1 MTTSTQN
8 NFQAIEETMF
18 PTPSGTVRGV
28 INANMQTKKGEKV
41 IAKST
46 LTTDGPATISLSLP
60 SSVTPDE
67 LDQVTATLR
76 DFAARVRVLDIK
88 P

>member
-8 NFQAIEETMF
+8 SFQAIEETMF
-18 PTPSGTVRGV
+18 ETPSGNVRGV

-46 LTTDGPATISLSLP
+46 LLTDKPATISLSLP
-60 SSVTPDE
+60 STMTPDE

-76 DFAARVRVLDIK
+76 DFTDRVRILDVK

>member
-8 NFQAIEETMF
+8 SFQAIEEIMF
-18 PTPSGTVRGV
+18 PTPSGKVRGV

-46 LTTDGPATISLSLP
+46 LTTDESAKISLSLP
-60 SSVTPDE
+60 STMTPDE
-67 LDQVTATLR
+67 LDQVTVTLR
-76 DFAARVRVLDIK
+76 DFVARVRILDVK

>member
-1 MTTSTQN
+1 MTTNAAN
-8 NFQAIEETMF
+8 NFQAIEEIMF

-28 INANMQTKKGEKV
+28 INANIQTKKGEKL

-46 LTTDGPATISLSLP
+46 LLTDEPAKISLSLP
-60 SSVTPDE
+60 PTMTPDD
-67 LDQVTATLR
+67 LDQALKTLAT
-76 DFAARVRVLDIK
+76 FVARVRVLDIK

>member
-18 PTPSGTVRGV
+18 PTPSGKVRDV
-28 INANMQTKKGEKV
+28 IIANMQTKKGEKV

-46 LTTDGPATISLSLP
+46 LTTDEPAKISMSLP
-60 SSVTPDE
+60 SWLTPDE
-67 LDQVTATLR
+67 LDQATVTLR
-76 DFAARVRVLDIK
+76 DFAARVRALDIK